1 MEINKAVQEYSRLM
15 QIAFDIEGKKV
26 ENEVLEKISKN
37 K

>member
-1 MEINKAVQEYSRLM
+1 M